1 MDLKLT
7 GRSVLVT
14 GASKGIGLSVAQW
27 FAREGVNVH
36 MTARSGDAME
46 KEARALRESCK
57 VDVKTYALDLSSEE
71 ARNRLTAACP
81 DVDIVINN
89 AGDIPGGS
97 LDDVDDKAWRAGWD
111 LKVFGYINL
120 TRFYLG
126 RMKARRNGVII
137 NIIGVA
143 GERPSAGY
151 VAGSVGNASLMAFT
165 RAIGAESPNYGV
177 RVLAV
182 NPGPIETDRTTKL
195 GRFQAQQ
202 KLGDASR
209 YKELQATYPFGRTG
223 TCDEISA
230 MVVFLASDLSS
241 YTSGCVVTID
251 GGMASRR

>member
-1 MDLKLT
+1 MDLKLK

-36 MTARSGDAME
+36 MSARNGEAME
-46 KEARALRESCK
+46 KAAREMREQYK
-57 VDVKTYALDLSSEE
+57 VDVKTHALDLSSQA
-71 ARNRLTAACP
+71 ARDKLTAACP

-89 AGDIPGGS
+89 AGDIPGGT
-97 LDDVDDKAWRAGWD
+97 LDDVSDAAWRAGWD

-120 TRFYLG
+120 TRFYLE

-137 NIIGVA
+137 NVA
-143 GERPSAGY
+143 GSAGVRPSAGY
-151 VAGSVGNASLMAFT
+151 IAGSVGNASVMAFSL
-165 RAIGAESPNYGV
+165 AMGAESPNYGV
-177 RVLAV
+177 RVICV

-209 YKELQATYPFGRTG
+209 YKELQKDFPFGRPGHT
-223 TCDEISA
+223 DEVSA
-230 MVVFLASDLSS
+230 MIVFLASDLSS
-241 YTSGCVVTID
+241 YTSGCIINVD
-251 GGMASRR
+251 GGITARR